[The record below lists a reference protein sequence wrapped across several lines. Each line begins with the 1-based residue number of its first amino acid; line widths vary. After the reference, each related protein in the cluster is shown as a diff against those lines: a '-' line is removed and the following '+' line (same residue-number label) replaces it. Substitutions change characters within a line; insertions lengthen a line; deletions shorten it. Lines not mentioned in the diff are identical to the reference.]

1 MTLVVIRRRGGKIV
15 GFEADSHAG
24 YADAGSDIVC
34 SGISALVQ
42 SAVLGL
48 AQVAQVEPTY
58 SVGDAMVAC
67 ALPEGLTQ
75 QARERADM
83 ILETM
88 LLGLAAIA
96 EQYADNLDI
105 TQREV

>member
-1 MTLVVIRRRGGKIV
+1 MTRVTIRRKGGKIV

-24 YADAGSDIVC
+24 YANAGGDIVC

-48 AQVAQVEPTY
+48 EQVARVQPTY
-58 SVGDAMVAC
+58 SIGDATVAC
-67 ALPEGLTQ
+67 TVPDSLAAE
-75 QARERADM
+75 ARERADM

-88 LLGLAAIA
+88 LLGLVAIA
-96 EQYADNLDI
+96 EQYAEYLDI